1 MKLSKNFSLEEL
13 IKSDTANEC
22 GIKNSPNSLELK
34 NLTNL
39 TTKILQPIRD
49 AFGKPIIISSGF
61 RCVQLNKK
69 VGGASNSDHLFGAAA
84 DIHTSSNTYEDN
96 KKLYDAIISLKNK
109 GKISCRQIIW
119 EYGKKNV
126 GPKWIHISVNH
137 TKNSYKK
144 NQLVYVG
151 I

>member
-84 DIHTSSNTYEDN
+84 DTKYIKRISS
-96 KKLYDAIISLKNK
+96 LLIRFLFAL
-109 GKISCRQIIW
+109 
-119 EYGKKNV
+119 
-126 GPKWIHISVNH
+126 
-137 TKNSYKK
+137 
-144 NQLVYVG
+144 LVS
-151 I
+151 ILLHR

>member
-49 AFGKPIIISSGF
+49 TFGKPIIISSGF

-96 KKLYDAIISLKNK
+96 KNFMILLY
-109 GKISCRQIIW
+109 
-119 EYGKKNV
+119 
-126 GPKWIHISVNH
+126 H
-137 TKNSYKK
+137 
-144 NQLVYVG
+144 
-151 I
+151 

>member
-96 KKLYDAIISLKNK
+96 KKLYDTIISLKNK
-109 GKISCRQIIW
+109 GIIA
-119 EYGKKNV
+119 EEIYNLNLKFLKSL
-126 GPKWIHISVNH
+126 I
-137 TKNSYKK
+137 
-144 NQLVYVG
+144 
-151 I
+151 

>member
-96 KKLYDAIISLKNK
+96 KKLYDTIISLKN
-109 GKISCRQIIW
+109 
-119 EYGKKNV
+119 N
-126 GPKWIHISVNH
+126 
-137 TKNSYKK
+137 
-144 NQLVYVG
+144 
-151 I
+151 